1 MITSGAGWP
10 AGGPGS
16 SAGTSASGV
25 GRPGDRP
32 EGRGD
37 AVRPVL
43 PTDALNPRGGGRAN
57 AWRQDAGHQQSGHQ
71 DAGHQHVGH
80 QHAGRQEAGR
90 VEGSADAPDERTAPG
105 TEPPAPATG
114 SSRALVPVGSAHP
127 PLSGYGGRASVHVPV
142 ASAPQL
148 TVALSAPAKLMLHA
162 AGGGDPSARTGGA
175 TGGVES
181 RESPIRIP
189 RGTATVASDSY
200 RRHGGLP
207 PLGIENGRIFRVS
220 I

>member
-16 SAGTSASGV
+16 SAGVSTGGA
-25 GRPGDRP
+25 GRAGDRP
-32 EGRGD
+32 EARGD

-43 PTDALNPRGGGRAN
+43 PTDGLNRHTGGRTDAG
-57 AWRQDAGHQQSGHQ
+57 RQDAGYQ
-71 DAGHQHVGH
+71 DAGHQHAGH

-90 VEGSADAPDERTAPG
+90 QEGAADAPDERTSPG
-105 TEPPAPATG
+105 AEPPAPATG

-127 PLSGYGGRASVHVPV
+127 SISGYGGRASVHVPV

-162 AGGGDPSARTGGA
+162 AGGGDPDGRTGGA
-175 TGGVES
+175 TGGAES
-181 RESPIRIP
+181 RESRARIE
-189 RGTATVASDSY
+189 RGTATTASDSY

-207 PLGIENGRIFRVS
+207 PLGIESGRIFRVS